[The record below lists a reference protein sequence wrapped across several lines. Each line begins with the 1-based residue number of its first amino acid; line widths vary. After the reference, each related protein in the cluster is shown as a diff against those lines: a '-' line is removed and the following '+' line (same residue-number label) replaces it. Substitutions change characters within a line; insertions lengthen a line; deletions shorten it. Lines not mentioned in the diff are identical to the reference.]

1 MTKQASDHAISVFK
15 AGLSAVPVVGGA
27 IASLIGDYVPSA
39 TERSIVLAIEELEQY
54 VRSLGDRVNPDTV
67 NKEQFSELFK
77 SCYLVIIRT
86 HQQEKRSAAVR
97 LIANI
102 LLQEGDPILIL
113 TAKGN
118 EVDKVLGLRLG
129 ADDYVTKPFGLME
142 LMARVEALLRRVNSV
157 TRSGK
162 NVYQFGSVELQTA
175 SRRVLKDGR
184 EVILTPKE
192 YGLLL
197 ALIEKDGAVA
207 SRIDLMSE
215 VWGHSSAVI
224 SRTVDTHIAELRR
237 KLEVDPAR
245 PRYIITVRKTGYRFT
260 PDMSG

>member
-1 MTKQASDHAISVFK
+1 MTEPQRILIIEDNQDLAFGLRTNLEVEGYEVALVENGAKGLAVAQDRPPNLIILDLMLPELDGIEVLRKIRKSDS
-15 AGLSAVPVVGGA
+15 
-27 IASLIGDYVPSA
+27 
-39 TERSIVLAIEELEQY
+39 
-54 VRSLGDRVNPDTV
+54 
-67 NKEQFSELFK
+67 
-77 SCYLVIIRT
+77 RT
-86 HQQEKRSAAVR
+86 
-97 LIANI
+97 
-102 LLQEGDPILIL
+102 PILIL

-162 NVYQFGSVELQTA
+162 NVYQFGSVELQTE

-197 ALIEKDGAVA
+197 ALIKKDGAVA